1 MRARKVHYRT
11 FPVDRGARGHVHM
24 LLLLLLLTDAPD
36 LPISTATARAV

>member
-1 MRARKVHYRT
+1 
-11 FPVDRGARGHVHM
+11 M